1 MAYLTLCGKEMI
13 FRNLSG
19 SFSSSC
25 TVKKPKY
32 RKIGDR
38 NNRVTTAENQEI
50 AK

>member
-25 TVKKPKY
+25 TVKKLK
-32 RKIGDR
+32 
-38 NNRVTTAENQEI
+38 I